1 MKRLMHLAA
10 TRRLLVALSAA
21 VAVAISAG
29 PASAADLCVGAGNG
43 CFATLQA
50 AVDASQDGDTIHIGK
65 GTFAGGVTIDKSVAL
80 VGKGAKAS
88 IVSGGGPV
96 LTIFREEAPA
106 ALSVSITGLTITGG
120 VNDSEPDPEVT
131 FGGGIWIPTAQL
143 TVPPFNGT
151 GATVTIDESVITGNQ
166 VMSRSAI
173 PPFVFCGPLP
183 CGFNSGGGIDNGG
196 VLTITDSQI
205 TDNTSGSTSTLG
217 TLASGITAGG
227 ITSRF
232 ASTLVLRR
240 SVVSGNHAVAT
251 APNGQFAGAGGVGS
265 SGAFTIEDSV
275 VRDNSAEVS
284 GPPVGF
290 DEDLVALAGGIQV
303 SECCGVAPPRAVI
316 RNTKVTGNRAVADVG
331 SEGTLAVAFGG
342 GLLAEA
348 PLLIERSQITDNL
361 ARATSAGDAVAD
373 GGGMEI
379 DSAVTIRDSLVAR
392 NTVVAEADGAALAH
406 GGGIANAGQLTV
418 ERTRV
423 VDNRVEA
430 SGAGGPLPFGVP
442 SGALGGGIWNGDFG
456 GPPPTLTL
464 TQSVVAGNRLEAPA
478 GFVLSGGG
486 LYTLYPVSLS
496 QTPIVGNRPDQCF
509 GC

>member
-1 MKRLMHLAA
+1 MKRLVLLA
-10 TRRLLVALSAA
+10 V
-21 VAVAISAG
+21 VAIAVSAG
-29 PASAADLCVGAGNG
+29 PASAADLCVGAGSG

-50 AVDASQDGDTIHIGK
+50 AVDAAHDGDTIHVGR

-80 VGKGAKAS
+80 VGEGANAS

-96 LTIFREEAPA
+96 ITIFREAAPA
-106 ALSVSITGLTITGG
+106 ALSVSISGLTITGG
-120 VNDSEPDPEVT
+120 VNDSKPDPPVT
-131 FGGGIWIPTAQL
+131 FGGGIWIPTSQL
-143 TVPPFNGT
+143 PVPPFNGT
-151 GATVTIDESVITGNQ
+151 GATVTIDDSVITGNQ
-166 VMSRSAI
+166 VTSRATI

-205 TDNTSGSTSTLG
+205 TNNTSGSSSALG
-217 TLASGITAGG
+217 TLASRISAGG

-251 APNGQFAGAGGVGS
+251 LPNGQFAGVGGVAA
-265 SGAFTIEDSV
+265 SGALTIEDTV
-275 VRDNSAEVS
+275 VRDNSAELS
-284 GPPVGF
+284 GPPAGF

-303 SECCGVAPPRAVI
+303 SECCGVAHPRAVI
-316 RNTKVTGNRAVADVG
+316 RSTRVTGNRAVARSG
-331 SEGTLAVAFGG
+331 SGDTLAVAFGG

-348 PLLIERSQITDNL
+348 PLLLERSQVTDNV
-361 ARATSAGDAVAD
+361 ARASSAGDAVAD

-379 DSAVTIRDSLVAR
+379 DSTVTIRDSLVAR
-392 NTVVAEADGAALAH
+392 NRVVADAEGAALAH
-406 GGGIANAGQLTV
+406 GGAIANAGQLTV

-456 GPPPTLTL
+456 GPPPTLTV
-464 TQSVVAGNRLEAPA
+464 THSVVAGNSLEAPG

-496 QTPIVGNRPDQCF
+496 HTTIAGNRPDQCF

>member
-1 MKRLMHLAA
+1 MKRVML
-10 TRRLLVALSAA
+10 RRLLVVLATGLA
-21 VAVAISAG
+21 VAVSAG
-29 PASAADLCVGAGNG
+29 PASAADLCVGAGGG

-50 AVDASQDGDTIHIGK
+50 AVNAAHDGDTIHVGR

-96 LTIFREEAPA
+96 LTIFREAGSA
-106 ALSVSITGLTITGG
+106 GLSVAISGLTITGG
-120 VNDSEPDPEVT
+120 VNDSQPGAEVT
-131 FGGGIWIPTAQL
+131 FGGGIWIPTSQL
-143 TVPPFNGT
+143 TVPPFNGA
-151 GATVTIDESVITGNQ
+151 GATVTIDDSVITGNQ
-166 VMSRSAI
+166 VMSRSTI

-196 VLTITDSQI
+196 VLTITDSEI
-205 TDNTSGSTSTLG
+205 TNNTSGSTSTLG
-217 TLASGITAGG
+217 TLASEITAGG

-240 SVVSGNHAVAT
+240 SVVSGNRAVAT
-251 APNGQFAGAGGVGS
+251 LPNGQFAGVGGVGA
-265 SGAFTIEDSV
+265 SGALTIEDSV
-275 VRDNSAEVS
+275 VSDNSAEVS

-290 DEDLVALAGGIQV
+290 EEDLVALAGGIQV
-303 SECCGVAPPRAVI
+303 SECCGVAPPTAVI
-316 RNTKVTGNRAVADVG
+316 RSTKVTGNRAVAHAG

-348 PLLIERSQITDNL
+348 PLLIERSEITGNT
-361 ARATSAGDAVAD
+361 ARATSFGDAVAD

-379 DSAVTIRDSLVAR
+379 DSTVTIRDSLVAR
-392 NTVVAEADGAALAH
+392 NTVVVEAGGAALAQ
-406 GGGIANAGQLTV
+406 GGGIANAGQLTI
-418 ERTRV
+418 ERTAV
-423 VDNRVEA
+423 VDNHVEA

-456 GPPPTLTL
+456 GPPPSLNLTN
-464 TQSVVAGNRLEAPA
+464 SVVAGNSLEAPA
-478 GFVLSGGG
+478 GFVRSGGG

-496 QTPIVGNRPDQCF
+496 KTAIAGNRPDQCF